1 MLPFTDTNLICSA
14 FVLAPNHTTAIRV
27 EVRTLSVGHALIVA
41 TQPLEGERML
51 LKLDTARDGAFLLEC
66 DVPHRSEYSR
76 VGWGDGE
83 DTYSACR
90 LRFRRTLPLAQVH
103 ESLLAAFRYAE
114 HTDTAD
120 FGVEITREQE
130 NSLVPVL
137 SAIGM
142 AVVYASQT
150 PWGQIL

>member
-1 MLPFTDTNLICSA
+1 MLPFTDTKLIRSA

-27 EVRTLSVGHALIVA
+27 EVRTLSVGHALVVA

-51 LKLDTARDGAFLLEC
+51 LKLDTERDGEFLLEC

-90 LRFRRTLPLAQVH
+90 LRFRRALPISQVH
-103 ESLLAAFRYAE
+103 ESLLAAFRFAE
-114 HTDTAD
+114 HTDTAEFD
-120 FGVEITREQE
+120 AEVQREE
-130 NSLVPVL
+130 EETLVPVL